1 MIRYFVSY
9 LTHGRAAGRGEVHRD
24 KPITSIGDIRQI
36 ERDIATNVRTPVVV
50 VSFQRFDEPGPTSAD
65 QVTEGEVEEAM
76 ALLRRWGMRPGAKS
90 DVAAVIFWLAKE
102 DNPHIS
108 GWAWNE
114 ALKRFDEPE
123 EN

>member
-50 VSFQRFDEPGPTSAD
+50 VSFQRFDEPGPTD
-65 QVTEGEVEEAM
+65 QVTEVEEAM